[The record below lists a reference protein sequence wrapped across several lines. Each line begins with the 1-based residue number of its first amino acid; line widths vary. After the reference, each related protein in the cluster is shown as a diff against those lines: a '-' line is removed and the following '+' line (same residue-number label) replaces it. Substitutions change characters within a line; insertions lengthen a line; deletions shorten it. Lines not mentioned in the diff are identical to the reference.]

1 MERDDMALAKR
12 FLAFDLGAESGRS
25 VVGVIENGV
34 ITLDVLHRFRT
45 EGLVMLGT
53 RQWDVARIY
62 EELVQGL
69 VLYARKYGPHLDGVG
84 VDTWGVDFGLVASDG
99 SLVGNPV
106 HYRDRRNDGMM
117 ERAWE
122 LYGREKLYMET
133 GIQYMQINTAF
144 QVLSM
149 VESKSPLLPVAD
161 SLLMMGDLFQ
171 YLLSGVRACE
181 YSNASTTQLLNP
193 RTRTWNED
201 LIKALGLPRQV
212 FLDLTEPGT
221 RIGSMLPELAAQ
233 TGLSPET
240 PVIAPATHDT
250 GCAVAAVP
258 VLNDGKVWAYLS
270 SGTWS
275 LLGAEL
281 DAPCVNAE
289 TLEAPFTNEGGVE
302 GTIRFLKNIF
312 GLWLVQECRRTWERS
327 GETLDYATMTAE
339 AEASPA
345 FQSVVPLDDPRLLAP
360 DDMPALLRELSREH
374 GQAVPET
381 RGAVVRCAL
390 ESLALSYR
398 RTLRKMDAILGRTTE
413 RLHIIGG
420 GVQNELLCQMTADA
434 CGIEVV
440 AGPVEAT
447 ALGNIG
453 VQALG
458 AGVFNNLADMR
469 AAVSRSVELKVYH
482 PNDTAAW
489 DRVDC

>member
-1 MERDDMALAKR
+1 MSSVKR
-12 FLAFDLGAESGRS
+12 FLAFDLGAESGRA
-25 VVGVIENGV
+25 VLGTIEGGK
-34 ITLDVLHRFRT
+34 ISLDVLHRFRT
-45 EGLVMLGT
+45 EGLTMLGT
-53 RQWDVARIY
+53 RQWDVTRIY
-62 EELVQGL
+62 QDLVQGMTL
-69 VLYARKYGPHLDGVG
+69 CARAHGPHLDGIG

-99 SLVGNPV
+99 TLLGNPV

-122 LYGREKLYMET
+122 IYGREKLYMGT
-133 GIQYMQINTAF
+133 GIQYMPINTAF
-144 QVLSM
+144 QLLSLA
-149 VESKSPLLPVAD
+149 ESNSPILAAAD
-161 SLLMMGDLFQ
+161 TLLMMGDLFQ

-181 YSNASTTQLLNP
+181 YSNATTTQLLDP
-193 RTRTWNED
+193 WKRTWNEEV
-201 LIKALGLPRQV
+201 IEGLGLPQDIL
-212 FLDLTEPGT
+212 LDLVPPGT
-221 RIGSMLPELAAQ
+221 RIGTLLPEIATQ
-233 TGLSPET
+233 TGLSAET
-240 PVIAPATHDT
+240 PIITPATHDT

-258 VLNDGKVWAYLS
+258 VIDDGKTWAYLS

-281 DAPCVNAE
+281 DAPCVTIE
-289 TLEAPFTNEGGVE
+289 TMDAPFTNEGGVE

-327 GETLDYATMTAE
+327 GETLDYAAMTAD
-339 AEASPA
+339 AAASPA
-345 FQSVVPLDDPRLLAP
+345 YQSVIPLDDPRLLAP
-360 DDMPALLRELSREH
+360 DDMPELIRELCRAN

-381 RGAVVRCAL
+381 RGAIIRCAL

-398 RTLRKMDAILGRTTE
+398 RTLRKMDEILGRKTE
-413 RLHIIGG
+413 RLHVIGG

-458 AGVFNNLADMR
+458 AGVFGSLAEMR
-469 AAVSRSVELKVYH
+469 AAVSRSVELKVYQ
-482 PNDTAAW
+482 PQDTAAW
-489 DRVDC
+489 DRLDQ